1 MVMKTSHRLA
11 MAAIMALGPVAA
23 HAGTITVAVNG
34 AAAPGGGTF
43 SINFGPPVISN
54 SGQVAFE
61 NDITGVGNIVIRGD
75 GSVPLVLIARNGGS
89 APGGGTYSFPHDPAI
104 ADNGQVLFVSNI
116 TATLDS
122 GLFRSDGIAP
132 AVVVERNGG
141 AAPGGGTYGGTPGS
155 YGMNPTGAGAF
166 DIGTTT

>member
-1 MVMKTSHRLA
+1 MVMKTSQRLA

-23 HAGTITVAVNG
+23 HAGTNTVAVNG
-34 AAAPGGGTF
+34 AA
-43 SINFGPPVISN
+43 
-54 SGQVAFE
+54 
-61 NDITGVGNIVIRGD
+61 
-75 GSVPLVLIARNGGS
+75 

-132 AVVVERNGG
+132 AVVVERTGG

-166 DIGTTT
+166 DIGTT